1 MNKDHHVTPGEVILQ
16 AAKLEKCYR
25 MGPVTVPV
33 LRGVDLEILHGSW
46 VALLGASGS
55 GKTTLLNLLGSLE
68 QPDKGEILYRGAEYS
83 RMSNLQMVHF
93 RRRQIGF
100 IFQSYHML
108 PELTVR
114 ENVELPGMMDGYN
127 RAELRERSEMLLER
141 VGLKHRIKHRPYE
154 LSGGEQQRAAIAR
167 ALINRP
173 KLVLADE
180 PTGNLDSK
188 TGSGILDIFK
198 QLHAES
204 EPVTIV
210 MVTHDRNVAAMADRI
225 VELQD
230 GLIVGQQ

>member
-1 MNKDHHVTPGEVILQ
+1 MNNDVRMTPGEVILQ
-16 AAKLEKCYR
+16 TRKLEKSYR
-25 MGPVTVPV
+25 MGPIVVPV
-33 LRGVDLEILHGSW
+33 LRGVDLEILHGTW

-68 QPDKGEILYRGAEYS
+68 HPDQGTILYQGTEYA
-83 RMSNLQMVHF
+83 RMSSLQQVHF

-114 ENVELPGMMDGYN
+114 ENVELPGMMDGTSRTTLRS
-127 RAELRERSEMLLER
+127 RAEELLER

-188 TGSGILDIFK
+188 TGAGILEIFK

-204 EPVTIV
+204 EPVTII

-230 GLIVGQQ
+230 GLIAGQQ

>member
-1 MNKDHHVTPGEVILQ
+1 MNNDQMVVRPGEVILQ
-16 AAKLEKCYR
+16 ARKLEKSYR

-33 LRGVDLEILHGSW
+33 LRGVDLEILHGIW
-46 VALLGASGS
+46 IALLGASGS

-68 QPDKGEILYRGAEYS
+68 HPDRGEILYQGMEYS
-83 RMSNLQMVHF
+83 RMSRLQQVHF

-114 ENVELPGMMDGYN
+114 ENVELPGMLDGVN
-127 RAELRERSEMLLER
+127 RRELRDRAEHLLQN
-141 VGLKHRIKHRPYE
+141 VGLAHRIKHRPYE

-173 KLVLADE
+173 KLILADE

-188 TGSGILDIFK
+188 TGAGILEIFQTMHREK
-198 QLHAES
+198 D
-204 EPVTIV
+204 PVTIA
-210 MVTHDRNVAAMADRI
+210 MVTHDRNVARLSDRI

-230 GLIVGQQ
+230 GLILGQ